1 MAATVLV
8 TGVTGF
14 IGSRVA
20 LEVLQAGYRA
30 RLSIRHPEQA
40 EKLRRI
46 FSRHLTKTEFTVV
59 SDITATGCFDEALQ
73 DVQYVIHVAS
83 PLPDRNSD
91 LLIPAMQGTT
101 SILQSA
107 SKYSTVRKVVVTS
120 SISSFIPLA
129 GQPHGTV
136 ITEDTGVPYDAK
148 QGISPLLDPMVQ
160 YRASKVASYQ
170 AIIDFVQEHKPSF
183 DVTTF
188 HPSWVYGRNPVQEPH
203 DNLSGSCGA
212 LVLTLLSPERPIN
225 GQFLGVHVDDVAAAH
240 VKALGESTRG
250 FQSFLLSAPR
260 RSWEEVNAFVRHD
273 YPSVAWRL
281 IPEDWMN
288 YAVDSSK
295 AEKELGLK
303 FKSMEDQ
310 VRDTVDQQLEFGKLP
325 VQSVL

>member
-1 MAATVLV
+1 MAPTVLI
-8 TGVTGF
+8 TGATGF

-30 RLSIRHPEQA
+30 RLSIRRPEQA

-46 FSRHLTKTEFTVV
+46 FSSHLSNIDFVVV
-59 SDITATGCFDEALQ
+59 SDITVTGCFDEAIQ
-73 DVQYVIHVAS
+73 DVQYVVHVAS

-101 SILQSA
+101 SILESA
-107 SKYSTVRKVVVTS
+107 CKNSSIKKVVVTS
-120 SISSFIPLA
+120 SISSFMPLA

-170 AIIDFVQEHKPSF
+170 AIIDFVQQRNPPF

-203 DNLSGSCGA
+203 DDPSGSCGA
-212 LVLTLLSPERPIN
+212 LVLTLLSSAKPIN

-240 VKALGESTRG
+240 VKALGDSTRG

-260 RSWEEVNAFVRHD
+260 QSWKEVNEFVRQQ
-273 YPSVAWRL
+273 YPSVAWKL

-288 YAVDSSK
+288 YAVDSSR

>member
-1 MAATVLV
+1 MAPTVLI
-8 TGVTGF
+8 TGATGF

-30 RLSIRHPEQA
+30 RLSIRRPEQA

-46 FSRHLTKTEFTVV
+46 FSRHLSNIDFVVV
-59 SDITATGCFDEALQ
+59 SDITVTGCFDEAIQ

-101 SILQSA
+101 SILESA
-107 SKYSTVRKVVVTS
+107 CKNPSIKKVVVTS
-120 SISSFIPLA
+120 SISSFMPLA

-170 AIIDFVQEHKPSF
+170 AIIDFVQQRNPPF
-183 DVTTF
+183 DLTTF

-203 DNLSGSCGA
+203 DDPSGSCGA
-212 LVLTLLSPERPIN
+212 LVLTLLSSAKPIN

-240 VKALGESTRG
+240 K
-250 FQSFLLSAPR
+250 
-260 RSWEEVNAFVRHD
+260 EVSEFVRQQ
-273 YPSVAWRL
+273 YPSVAWKL

-288 YAVDSSK
+288 YAVDSSR